1 MSPSVEN
8 CSSGSPNTYIYQ
20 PVLPVG
26 GSYTNPVENTGC
38 YILLET
44 QYK

>member
-1 MSPSVEN
+1 MARSHSR
-8 CSSGSPNTYIYQ
+8 
-20 PVLPVG
+20 LPVG

-38 YILLET
+38 YLLLEA